1 MRKTK
6 IGQLDER
13 IEFETRQTGTDA
25 IGGKSEVFITSG
37 SAWCKVIKANKTGN
51 DHKENAGNMTGI
63 REVEF
68 IIRYR
73 TDLNES
79 MVIKYEDELGIK
91 YYKIE
96 SINEISEDRR
106 KSFLSIKGTKY
117 DINK

>member
-1 MRKTK
+1 MKRTK

-13 IEFETRQTGTDA
+13 IEFKVRQVGADS
-25 IGGKSEVFITSG
+25 IGGTLNTFSSLG
-37 SAWCKVIKANKTGN
+37 SCWCKVVKNAKSNDNEEHSGKVTG
-51 DHKENAGNMTGI
+51 E

-79 MVIKYEDELGIK
+79 YFIKYEDELGVK

-96 SINEISEDRR
+96 SIEELSKDRR
-106 KSFLSIKGTKY
+106 KAFLSIKGTKY